1 MGAPPPPP
9 GAQVRKLGD
18 RPPPLGSQANISFV
32 PPPPP
37 PGPRVNQFHAS
48 EGLGLSCG
56 VGVRHKHRCLAA
68 CGYAVGRMGKRNRD
82 VNIRKE
88 QFDELLAANS
98 KHLAVDP

>member
-1 MGAPPPPP
+1 M
-9 GAQVRKLGD
+9 
-18 RPPPLGSQANISFV
+18 LGSQANISFV

-56 VGVRHKHRCLAA
+56 VVWCRVLGVRHKHRCLAA

-98 KHLAVDP
+98 KHLAVDPENENVI